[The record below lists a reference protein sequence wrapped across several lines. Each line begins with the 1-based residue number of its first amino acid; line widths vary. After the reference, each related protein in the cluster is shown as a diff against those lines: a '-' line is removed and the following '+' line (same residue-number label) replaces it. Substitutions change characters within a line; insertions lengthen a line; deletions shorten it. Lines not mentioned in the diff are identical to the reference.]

1 MRNIS
6 RFRECVRLSELLVD
20 ISDFV
25 RNERWKSSF
34 GRQYKASIQQHWCFI
49 VVKMEHFHQKYPFV
63 WCVARWSTFS
73 IALSYDDWVLMRRNE
88 GPGLCSTRRIQQ
100 ACSFLRTTRYYYL
113 LRFNS
118 ARDCSILLR
127 WFRCKARNSKS
138 ALLVVKRHQLCQ
150 PFAKIT
156 VLSPFEFVK
165 FSKFHTANHQ
175 WLLTFRYIYSMVD
188 PSAVAWYRTICG

>member
-1 MRNIS
+1 MNAES
-6 RFRECVRLSELLVD
+6 LHSVDTTKLLYSNTDVLLLLKWNT
-20 ISDFV
+20 FT
-25 RNERWKSSF
+25 KS
-34 GRQYKASIQQHWCFI
+34 IHLC
-49 VVKMEHFHQKYPFV
+49 
-63 WCVARWSTFS
+63 
-73 IALSYDDWVLMRRNE
+73 

-175 WLLTFRYIYSMVD
+175 
-188 PSAVAWYRTICG
+188 